1 MHRFHPKHSS
11 HLHRINMFSDVN
23 LNCNS
28 LMYLWVQSCYSWEM
42 LYKSVWFTVITLFF
56 GLDLFLIL
64 VFSFGIDMTL
74 GILVLR
80 VDLFL
85 FVFYRPLDRFMHCSI
100 IDCILIRLTVVVYL
114 IRLGVLWQIF
124 VWLWWLLIFLFQ
136 LLF

>member
-28 LMYLWVQSCYSWEM
+28 LMYLWVQSCYSQICM
-42 LYKSVWFTVITLFF
+42 IYCNYSFFRPWFISYFSIFF
-56 GLDLFLIL
+56 WHWYDSWYSCSSRWLI
-64 VFSFGIDMTL
+64 SFC
-74 GILVLR
+74 
-80 VDLFL
+80 
-85 FVFYRPLDRFMHCSI
+85 FYRPLDRFMNCNI

-124 VWLWWLLIFLFQ
+124 VWLWWLLIFLF
-136 LLF
+136 